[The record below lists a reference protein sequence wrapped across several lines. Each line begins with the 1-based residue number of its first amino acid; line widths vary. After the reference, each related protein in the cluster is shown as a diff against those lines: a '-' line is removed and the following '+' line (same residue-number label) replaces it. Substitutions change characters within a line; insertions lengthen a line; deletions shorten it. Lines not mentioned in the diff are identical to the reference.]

1 MLAESDSATQQTS
14 KAARIIQS
22 YATTAMTYHFNAAIT
37 AGSLH
42 TDEVAKMSLL
52 HDNDAIAYQVLL
64 LLLFMMSSLLIL

>member
-37 AGSLH
+37 ADSLH
-42 TDEVAKMSLL
+42 TDEVAKLSLL

-64 LLLFMMSSLLIL
+64 FLLFVSSFLIL